1 MTRQSF
7 LAQAATVRLIAARGI
22 HAALFSAG
30 GYGATGAGTLL
41 GALAITGFMGTLQE
55 KEILAMPGPIGP
67 PLYLAMVINAVYL
80 AFSASIAISRER
92 DNGTLAVLFYGP
104 VDPLLYVGA
113 KYLEHIGI
121 YGLMAAVGAIVFT
134 GFEAAIGA
142 GFSYGS
148 AAALLISLVPISG
161 VIAFGILLSAL
172 TRKIRTSVLW
182 LVTVF
187 LLFLGVEWADAAL
200 RRIEPA
206 NFPAFAAPVQSLL
219 GITASCIGWVS
230 PFTYLSRVWTAL
242 EARSMIDLGSGL
254 AGSLAYSL
262 ILLGLAVLGL
272 KSKGVKAR

>member
-7 LAQAATVRLIAARGI
+7 LARAAVVRLIAARGI
-22 HAALFSAG
+22 RAAIFSAG
-30 GYGATGAGTLL
+30 AYGATGAGAIL
-41 GALAITGFMGTLQE
+41 GALAITGFMRTLQE
-55 KEILAMPGPIGP
+55 NEVLAMPSPIGA
-67 PLYLAMVINAVYL
+67 PLYLAIVINAVYL

-134 GFEAAIGA
+134 GFEGTIGA
-142 GFSYGS
+142 GFSFGS
-148 AAALLISLVPISG
+148 VIALLVSMIPISG

-172 TRKIRTSVLW
+172 TRKIRTSMLW

-187 LLFLGVEWADAAL
+187 LLFLGIEWADAAL
-200 RRIEPA
+200 RWIEPA
-206 NFPAFAAPVQSLL
+206 NFPALAAPVPILL
-219 GITASCIGWVS
+219 SSVAGWVS
-230 PFTYLSRVWTAL
+230 PFAYLSRVWTAL
-242 EARSMIDLGSGL
+242 EAGSMIEFGAGL

-262 ILLGLAVLGL
+262 ILLGLAVLSL
-272 KSKGVKAR
+272 RSRGVKAR